1 MIERTGIIGTGLI
14 GGSLAMAFKRHGIGG
29 EILAFDTDKSS
40 VDTALEKGVA
50 DRGCASASDLAGEAD
65 LVVIAAPV
73 RAIPVILKDIA
84 ASLRPGTLVM
94 DVGSTKE
101 RIVNSALKCLPEGVV
116 FIGAHP
122 MAGSERQGIEN
133 ATPDLFLNAAFIFTP
148 TPSCSADT
156 FSFITQNFTALGA
169 RVIFMDPMMHDR
181 AVSMISHLPH
191 ILAYSLVNTVI
202 EGSRDMR
209 GMTEL
214 ISGGFRDMTRIAS
227 SEASLW
233 TDILLENRKA
243 VTEALGVFKRYCVE
257 MEELIRKE
265 NATALSGL
273 IARARTGRLEMM
285 PSLGTALQELYTVSL
300 PVENRPGIISDVTR
314 SMGERGINI
323 EDLEI
328 AHPLGEEMGL
338 MKVYVRGEEA
348 ARHAREVLR
357 GRGYAPSLERS
368 VT

>member
-29 EILAFDTDKSS
+29 EILAYDTDTAS
-40 VDTALEKGVA
+40 VEAALDKGAA
-50 DRGCASASDLAGEAD
+50 DRGCATPGDLAAEAD

-73 RAIPVILKDIA
+73 RAIPVVLEEIASSLK
-84 ASLRPGTLVM
+84 PGTLVM

-101 RIVNSALKCLPEGVV
+101 RIVRSARELLPDGVC

-133 ATPDLFLNAAFIFTP
+133 ASPDLFQNAAFIFTP
-148 TPSCSADT
+148 TPTCDART
-156 FSFITQNFTALGA
+156 YSFITQSFTALGA
-169 RVIFMDPMMHDR
+169 RVIFMDPLVHDR
-181 AVSMISHLPH
+181 AVSMVSHLPH
-191 ILAYSLVNTVI
+191 ILAFALVNTVM
-202 EGSRDMR
+202 EGSREVR
-209 GMTEL
+209 GMSEI

-243 VTEALGVFKRYCVE
+243 VSEALAIFKRYCGE
-257 MEELIRKE
+257 MEESLLRE
-265 NATALSGL
+265 DAQALSEIITL
-273 IARARTGRLEMM
+273 AKAGRLEMM
-285 PSLGTALQELYTVSL
+285 PALRTALQELYTVSL
-300 PVENRPGIISDVTR
+300 PVENRPGIISEVTS

-328 AHPLGEEMGL
+328 AHPLGEEKGL
-338 MKVYVRGEEA
+338 MKVYVRGEGA
-348 ARHAREVLR
+348 AQLAREVMR
-357 GRGYAPSLERS
+357 GQGYTPSLERS